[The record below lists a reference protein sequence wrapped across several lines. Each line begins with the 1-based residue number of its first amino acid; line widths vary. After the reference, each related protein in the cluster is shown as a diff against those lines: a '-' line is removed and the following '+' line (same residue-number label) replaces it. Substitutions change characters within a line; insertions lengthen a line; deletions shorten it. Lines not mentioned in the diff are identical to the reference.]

1 MSIDIERIINGTPDK
16 RIVNAYNTLKND
28 YTEENAGRYKEVY
41 SNEPIS
47 SILDNAEIIFSEP
60 YFGTKFFIDLVNSPW
75 AIWFTRYEDTYSKI
89 SNFYDTYATKMN
101 EVQKENLAKL
111 QDAMH
116 SKLIESG
123 NVINYAYYIRDNI
136 GDIESDLLDAVSN
149 EKTMVVEDTIIEN
162 IDNIIVLF
170 TYLPYVANVFHPE
183 TLDKIAEHLLEA
195 CDINNDFDNDMW
207 STYIECVI
215 MANKLSKDKGWLESV
230 HNNINNRSL
239 RQLFREFINTDL
251 NEVIS
256 NMNIKRVKSVPHHVS
271 IESAIDDQLLNMEF
285 GDMNFEE
292 NSITKKG
299 FEDYTRI
306 AFEKTS
312 EHIGIEY
319 SYTNNT
325 ESTIE
330 GYSLFRENCSL
341 DDAYTYISA
350 FVEAEET
357 NFEVDNK
364 DNRDYLAST
373 AKSPKT
379 KESNSGSSRDYV
391 ATNSKAPKA
400 KNVANSIQ
408 YKAMDAEAKQ
418 MALFGKVAR
427 TGQDVVNAGKAVMA
441 LPMNVVKE
449 IKKVSDDLDKADD
462 NRRKA
467 FMTDPGFRKKS
478 FHNLKMAIMYG
489 TAVQINLALLPIL
502 LIIRHFSKDKDI
514 RIRNELIREIETEIK
529 VCEEKITDASS
540 AGDNKEKYRL
550 IRIKEKLLAELA
562 RVKSNSKYV

>member
-75 AIWFTRYEDTYSKI
+75 AIWFTRYEDIYSKI

-116 SKLIESG
+116 SKLIESS

-136 GDIESDLLDAVSN
+136 GDIESDLLDAVSE
-149 EKTMVVEDTIIEN
+149 EKPSVVEDIIMDN

-215 MANKLSKDKGWLESV
+215 MANKLSKDKGWLEAV

-239 RQLFREFINTDL
+239 RQLLREFINTDL

-330 GYSLFRENCSL
+330 GYSLFREACSL
-341 DDAYTYISA
+341 DDAYAYISA

-391 ATNSKAPKA
+391 ATNYKAPKA

>member
-60 YFGTKFFIDLVNSPW
+60 YFGTDFFIKLVEANSC
-75 AIWFTRYEDTYSKI
+75 IWFTRYEDIYNKI
-89 SNFYDTYATKMN
+89 SNFYDTYISKMN
-101 EVQKENLAKL
+101 GVQKEKLAIL
-111 QDAMH
+111 QDTMH
-116 SKLIESG
+116 RRLIESG

-215 MANKLSKDKGWLESV
+215 MANKLSKDKGWLEAV

-239 RQLFREFINTDL
+239 RQLLREFINTDL

>member
-1 MSIDIERIINGTPDK
+1 M
-16 RIVNAYNTLKND
+16 
-28 YTEENAGRYKEVY
+28 
-41 SNEPIS
+41 
-47 SILDNAEIIFSEP
+47 
-60 YFGTKFFIDLVNSPW
+60 
-75 AIWFTRYEDTYSKI
+75 
-89 SNFYDTYATKMN
+89 
-101 EVQKENLAKL
+101 
-111 QDAMH
+111 
-116 SKLIESG
+116 
-123 NVINYAYYIRDNI
+123 
-136 GDIESDLLDAVSN
+136 
-149 EKTMVVEDTIIEN
+149 
-162 IDNIIVLF
+162 
-170 TYLPYVANVFHPE
+170 
-183 TLDKIAEHLLEA
+183 
-195 CDINNDFDNDMW
+195 
-207 STYIECVI
+207 
-215 MANKLSKDKGWLESV
+215 
-230 HNNINNRSL
+230 
-239 RQLFREFINTDL
+239 
-251 NEVIS
+251 
-256 NMNIKRVKSVPHHVS
+256 
-271 IESAIDDQLLNMEF
+271 
-285 GDMNFEE
+285 
-292 NSITKKG
+292 
-299 FEDYTRI
+299 
-306 AFEKTS
+306 
-312 EHIGIEY
+312 
-319 SYTNNT
+319 
-325 ESTIE
+325 
-330 GYSLFRENCSL
+330 
-341 DDAYTYISA
+341 
-350 FVEAEET
+350 
-357 NFEVDNK
+357 
-364 DNRDYLAST
+364 AST

>member
-41 SNEPIS
+41 SNELIS

-60 YFGTKFFIDLVNSPW
+60 YFGTKFFIDLVNSSS
-75 AIWFTRYEDTYSKI
+75 AIWFTRYEDIYSKI

-101 EVQKENLAKL
+101 EVQKEDLAKL

-136 GDIESDLLDAVSN
+136 GDIESDLLDAVSE

-239 RQLFREFINTDL
+239 RQLLREFINTDL

>member
-60 YFGTKFFIDLVNSPW
+60 YFGTDFFIKLVEANSC
-75 AIWFTRYEDTYSKI
+75 IWFTRYEDIYNKI
-89 SNFYDTYATKMN
+89 SNFYDTYISKMN
-101 EVQKENLAKL
+101 GVQKEKLAIL
-111 QDAMH
+111 QDTMH
-116 SKLIESG
+116 RRLIESG
-123 NVINYAYYIRDNI
+123 NVINYAYYIKDNI
-136 GDIESDLLDAVSN
+136 GDIESDLLDAVCE
-149 EKTMVVEDTIIEN
+149 EKPSVVEDIIMDN

-215 MANKLSKDKGWLESV
+215 MANKLSKDKGWLEAV

-239 RQLFREFINTDL
+239 RQLLREFINTDL

>member
-149 EKTMVVEDTIIEN
+149 EKAMVVEDTIIEN

-183 TLDKIAEHLLEA
+183 TLDKIAEHLLVA

-215 MANKLSKDKGWLESV
+215 MANKLSKDKGWLEAV

-239 RQLFREFINTDL
+239 RQLLREFINTDL

-489 TAVQINLALLPIL
+489 TAIQINLALLPIL

-529 VCEEKITDASS
+529 VCEEKITD
-540 AGDNKEKYRL
+540 
-550 IRIKEKLLAELA
+550 
-562 RVKSNSKYV
+562 

>member
-60 YFGTKFFIDLVNSPW
+60 YFGTKFFIDLVNSSS
-75 AIWFTRYEDTYSKI
+75 AIWFTRYEDIYSKI

-136 GDIESDLLDAVSN
+136 GDIESDLLDAVIE

-183 TLDKIAEHLLEA
+183 TLDKIAEHLLVA

-215 MANKLSKDKGWLESV
+215 MANKLSKDKGWLEAV
-230 HNNINNRSL
+230 HDNINNRSL
-239 RQLFREFINTDL
+239 RQLLREFINTDL

-489 TAVQINLALLPIL
+489 TVVQINLALLPIL

>member
-1 MSIDIERIINGTPDK
+1 MSIDIERIINGTPNK

-41 SNEPIS
+41 SNESIS

-60 YFGTKFFIDLVNSPW
+60 FYGTDFFINLAKANDC
-75 AIWFTRYEDTYSKI
+75 IWFSRFEEIYEKI
-89 SNFYDTYATKMN
+89 SSFYDNYATRMN
-101 EVQKENLAKL
+101 EVQKERLAKL
-111 QDAMH
+111 QDIMH
-116 SKLIESG
+116 EKVITSR

-136 GDIESDLLDAVSN
+136 GDIEFRLLDYISHENINAI
-149 EKTMVVEDTIIEN
+149 EDTIM
-162 IDNIIVLF
+162 DNLDNVIVLF

-183 TLDKIAEHLLEA
+183 TLDKIAEHLLVA
-195 CDINNDFDNDMW
+195 CDINSDFDNEMW
-207 STYIECVI
+207 STYIECII
-215 MANKLSKDKGWLESV
+215 MANKLSKDKNWLETF
-230 HNNINNRSL
+230 HTNINNRSL
-239 RQLFREFINTDL
+239 RQLLREFINTDL
-251 NEVIS
+251 NEGIS

>member
-1 MSIDIERIINGTPDK
+1 MSIDIERIINGTPGK

-75 AIWFTRYEDTYSKI
+75 AIWFTRYEDIYSKI

-136 GDIESDLLDAVSN
+136 GDIESDLLDAVSE

-170 TYLPYVANVFHPE
+170 TYIPYVANVFHPE

-195 CDINNDFDNDMW
+195 CDINNDFDNAMW

-215 MANKLSKDKGWLESV
+215 MGNKLSKDKGWLEAV

-239 RQLFREFINTDL
+239 RQLLREFINTDL

-271 IESAIDDQLLNMEF
+271 IESAIDDQLFNMEF

-391 ATNSKAPKA
+391 ATNPKAPKA

>member
-60 YFGTKFFIDLVNSPW
+60 YFGTDFFIKLVEANSC
-75 AIWFTRYEDTYSKI
+75 IWFTRYEDIYNKI
-89 SNFYDTYATKMN
+89 SNFYDTYISKMN
-101 EVQKENLAKL
+101 GVQKEKLAIL
-111 QDAMH
+111 QDTMH
-116 SKLIESG
+116 RRLIESG

-136 GDIESDLLDAVSN
+136 GDIESDLLDAVSE

-215 MANKLSKDKGWLESV
+215 MANKLSKDKGWLEVV

-239 RQLFREFINTDL
+239 RQLLREFINTDL

-256 NMNIKRVKSVPHHVS
+256 NMNIKKVKSVPHHVS

-391 ATNSKAPKA
+391 ATNSKAPKT

>member
-75 AIWFTRYEDTYSKI
+75 AIWFTRYEDIYSKI

-136 GDIESDLLDAVSN
+136 GDIESDLLDAVSE

-215 MANKLSKDKGWLESV
+215 MANKLSKDKGWLEAV

-239 RQLFREFINTDL
+239 RQLLREFINTDL

-350 FVEAEET
+350 FVEAEGT
-357 NFEVDNK
+357 DFEVDNK

>member
-60 YFGTKFFIDLVNSPW
+60 YFGTKCFIDLVNSPW

-136 GDIESDLLDAVSN
+136 GDIESDLLDAVSE

-215 MANKLSKDKGWLESV
+215 MANKLSKDKGWLDAV

-239 RQLFREFINTDL
+239 RQLLREFINTDL

-330 GYSLFRENCSL
+330 GYSLFREACSL

-427 TGQDVVNAGKAVMA
+427 TGQDVVNAGRAVMA

>member
-60 YFGTKFFIDLVNSPW
+60 YFGTDFFIKLVEANSC
-75 AIWFTRYEDTYSKI
+75 IWFTRYEDIYNKI
-89 SNFYDTYATKMN
+89 SNFYDTYISKMN
-101 EVQKENLAKL
+101 GVQKEKLAIL
-111 QDAMH
+111 QDTMH
-116 SKLIESG
+116 RRLIESG

-215 MANKLSKDKGWLESV
+215 MANKLSKDKGWLEVV

-239 RQLFREFINTDL
+239 RQLLREFINTDL

-364 DNRDYLAST
+364 DNRNYLAST

-391 ATNSKAPKA
+391 ATNSKVPKA

>member
-16 RIVNAYNTLKND
+16 RIVNAYNTLKNN

-75 AIWFTRYEDTYSKI
+75 AIWFTRYEDIYSKI

-136 GDIESDLLDAVSN
+136 GDIESDLLDAISE

-195 CDINNDFDNDMW
+195 CDINNDFDNAMW

-215 MANKLSKDKGWLESV
+215 MANKLSKDKGWLEAV

-239 RQLFREFINTDL
+239 RQLLREFINTDL

-325 ESTIE
+325 ESNIE

>member
-60 YFGTKFFIDLVNSPW
+60 YFGTDFFIKLVEANSC
-75 AIWFTRYEDTYSKI
+75 IWFTRYEDIYNKI
-89 SNFYDTYATKMN
+89 SNFYDTYVTKMN
-101 EVQKENLAKL
+101 GVQKEKLAIL
-111 QDAMH
+111 QDTMH
-116 SKLIESG
+116 RRLIESS

-136 GDIESDLLDAVSN
+136 GDIESDLLDAVSE

-215 MANKLSKDKGWLESV
+215 MANKLSKDRGWLEAV

-239 RQLFREFINTDL
+239 RQLLREFINTDL

>member
-60 YFGTKFFIDLVNSPW
+60 YFGTDFFIKLVEANSC
-75 AIWFTRYEDTYSKI
+75 IWFTRYEDIYNKI
-89 SNFYDTYATKMN
+89 SNFYDTYISKMN
-101 EVQKENLAKL
+101 GVQKEKLAIL
-111 QDAMH
+111 QDTMH
-116 SKLIESG
+116 RRLIESG

-136 GDIESDLLDAVSN
+136 GDIESDLLDAVCE
-149 EKTMVVEDTIIEN
+149 EKPSVVEDIIMDN

-183 TLDKIAEHLLEA
+183 TLDKIAEHLLVA
-195 CDINNDFDNDMW
+195 CDINNDFDNAMW

-215 MANKLSKDKGWLESV
+215 MANKLSKDKGWLEAV

-239 RQLFREFINTDL
+239 RQLLREFINTDL

-330 GYSLFRENCSL
+330 GYSLFREACSL

-364 DNRDYLAST
+364 DTRDYLAST

-379 KESNSGSSRDYV
+379 KEPNSGSSRDYV

>member
-41 SNEPIS
+41 SNESIS

-60 YFGTKFFIDLVNSPW
+60 YFGTDFFIKLVEANSC
-75 AIWFTRYEDTYSKI
+75 IWFTRYEDIYSKI

-136 GDIESDLLDAVSN
+136 GDIESDLLDAVSE

-215 MANKLSKDKGWLESV
+215 MANKLSKDKGWLEAV

-239 RQLFREFINTDL
+239 RQLLREFINTDL

-330 GYSLFRENCSL
+330 GYSLFREACSL

-379 KESNSGSSRDYV
+379 KESNSGSNRDYV

>member
-60 YFGTKFFIDLVNSPW
+60 YFGTKFFIDLVNSSS
-75 AIWFTRYEDTYSKI
+75 AIWFTRYEDIYSKI
-89 SNFYDTYATKMN
+89 SNFYDTYAAKMN

-215 MANKLSKDKGWLESV
+215 MANKLSKDKGWLEAV

-239 RQLFREFINTDL
+239 RQLLREFINTDL

-292 NSITKKG
+292 NSVTKKG

>member
-75 AIWFTRYEDTYSKI
+75 AIWFTRYEDIYSKI
-89 SNFYDTYATKMN
+89 SNFYDTYISKMN
-101 EVQKENLAKL
+101 GVQKEKLAIL
-111 QDAMH
+111 QDTMH
-116 SKLIESG
+116 RRLIESS

-136 GDIESDLLDAVSN
+136 GDIESDLLDAVSE
-149 EKTMVVEDTIIEN
+149 EKPSVVEDIIMDN

-195 CDINNDFDNDMW
+195 CDINNDFDNGMW

-215 MANKLSKDKGWLESV
+215 MANKLSKDKGWLEAV

-239 RQLFREFINTDL
+239 RQLLREFINTDL

-330 GYSLFRENCSL
+330 GYSLFREACSL

-540 AGDNKEKYRL
+540 VGDNKEKYRL

>member
-60 YFGTKFFIDLVNSPW
+60 YFGTDFFIKLVEANSC
-75 AIWFTRYEDTYSKI
+75 IWFTRYEDIYNKI
-89 SNFYDTYATKMN
+89 SNFYDTYISKMN
-101 EVQKENLAKL
+101 GVQKEKLAIL
-111 QDAMH
+111 QDTMH
-116 SKLIESG
+116 RRLIESG

-136 GDIESDLLDAVSN
+136 GNIESDLLDAVIE

-195 CDINNDFDNDMW
+195 CDINNDFDNAMW

-215 MANKLSKDKGWLESV
+215 MANKLSKDKGWLEAV

-239 RQLFREFINTDL
+239 RQLLREFINTDL

-330 GYSLFRENCSL
+330 GYSLFREACSL
-341 DDAYTYISA
+341 DDAYTAISA
-350 FVEAEET
+350 FTEAEET

-373 AKSPKT
+373 AKAPKT

>member
-60 YFGTKFFIDLVNSPW
+60 YFGTDFFIKLVEANSC
-75 AIWFTRYEDTYSKI
+75 IWFTRYEDIYNKI
-89 SNFYDTYATKMN
+89 SNFYDTYISKMN
-101 EVQKENLAKL
+101 GVQKEKLAIL
-111 QDAMH
+111 QDTMH
-116 SKLIESG
+116 RRLIESG

-136 GDIESDLLDAVSN
+136 GDIESDLLDAVSK

-215 MANKLSKDKGWLESV
+215 MANKLSKDKGWLEAV

-239 RQLFREFINTDL
+239 RQLLREFINTDL

>member
-41 SNEPIS
+41 SNEPII

-60 YFGTKFFIDLVNSPW
+60 YFGTKFFIDLVNSSS
-75 AIWFTRYEDTYSKI
+75 AIWFTRYEDIYSKI

-111 QDAMH
+111 QDTMH

-136 GDIESDLLDAVSN
+136 GNIESDLLDAVSE

-215 MANKLSKDKGWLESV
+215 MANKLSKDKGWLEAV

>member
-60 YFGTKFFIDLVNSPW
+60 YFGTKFFINLVNSSS
-75 AIWFTRYEDTYSKI
+75 AIWFTRYEDIYSKI

-136 GDIESDLLDAVSN
+136 GDIESDLLDAVSG

-195 CDINNDFDNDMW
+195 CDINNDFDNAMW

-215 MANKLSKDKGWLESV
+215 MANKLSKDKGWLETF
-230 HNNINNRSL
+230 HTNINNRSL
-239 RQLFREFINTDL
+239 RQLLREFINTDL

>member
-75 AIWFTRYEDTYSKI
+75 AIWFTRYEDIYSKI
-89 SNFYDTYATKMN
+89 SNFYDTYANKMN

-215 MANKLSKDKGWLESV
+215 MANKLSKDKGWLDAV

>member
-60 YFGTKFFIDLVNSPW
+60 YFGTDFFIKLVEANSC
-75 AIWFTRYEDTYSKI
+75 IWFTRYEDIYNKI
-89 SNFYDTYATKMN
+89 SNFYDTYISKMN
-101 EVQKENLAKL
+101 GVQKEKLAIL
-111 QDAMH
+111 QDTMH

-136 GDIESDLLDAVSN
+136 GDIESDLLDAVSE

-195 CDINNDFDNDMW
+195 CDINNDFDNDIW

-215 MANKLSKDKGWLESV
+215 MANKLSKDKGWLEAV

-239 RQLFREFINTDL
+239 RQLLREFINTDL

>member
-60 YFGTKFFIDLVNSPW
+60 YFGTKFFIDLVNSSS
-75 AIWFTRYEDTYSKI
+75 AIWFTRYEDIYSKI

-101 EVQKENLAKL
+101 GVQKEKLAIL
-111 QDAMH
+111 QDTMH
-116 SKLIESG
+116 RRLIESG

-136 GDIESDLLDAVSN
+136 GDIESDLLDAVCE
-149 EKTMVVEDTIIEN
+149 EKPSVVEDIIMDN

-183 TLDKIAEHLLEA
+183 TLDKIAEHLLET

-215 MANKLSKDKGWLESV
+215 MANKLSKDKGWLEAV

-330 GYSLFRENCSL
+330 GYSLFREACSL

>member
-60 YFGTKFFIDLVNSPW
+60 YFGTDFFIKLVEANSC
-75 AIWFTRYEDTYSKI
+75 IWFTRYEGIYNKI
-89 SNFYDTYATKMN
+89 SNFYDTYISKMN
-101 EVQKENLAKL
+101 GVQKEKLAIL
-111 QDAMH
+111 QDTMH
-116 SKLIESG
+116 RRLIESG

-136 GDIESDLLDAVSN
+136 GDIESDLLDAVTE

-183 TLDKIAEHLLEA
+183 TLDKIVEHLLEA
-195 CDINNDFDNDMW
+195 CDINNDFDNAMW

-215 MANKLSKDKGWLESV
+215 MANKLSKDKGWLEAV

-239 RQLFREFINTDL
+239 RQLLREFINTDL

-373 AKSPKT
+373 AKSSKT

>member
-60 YFGTKFFIDLVNSPW
+60 YFGTDFFIKLVEANSC
-75 AIWFTRYEDTYSKI
+75 IWFTRYEDIYNKI
-89 SNFYDTYATKMN
+89 SNFYDTYISKMN
-101 EVQKENLAKL
+101 GVQKEKLAIL
-111 QDAMH
+111 QDTMH

-215 MANKLSKDKGWLESV
+215 MANKLSKDKGWLEAV

-239 RQLFREFINTDL
+239 RQLLREFINTDL

-364 DNRDYLAST
+364 DNRDYLSST

-379 KESNSGSSRDYV
+379 KESNSGSNRDYV

>member
-16 RIVNAYNTLKND
+16 RIINAYNTLKND

-41 SNEPIS
+41 SNEPIK

-75 AIWFTRYEDTYSKI
+75 AIWFTRVEEIQDKVISFFDTHS
-89 SNFYDTYATKMN
+89 SKMN
-101 EVQKENLAKL
+101 DTQRNLLSELVEAISRK
-111 QDAMH
+111 
-116 SKLIESG
+116 SREK
-123 NVINYAYYIRDNI
+123 NTINYAYYIRDNI
-136 GDIESDLLDAVSN
+136 GNIEPDLLDAVSN
-149 EKTMVVEDTIIEN
+149 EKTMVVEDTILEN

-170 TYLPYVANVFHPE
+170 TYLPYVANVFYPE
-183 TLDKIAEHLLEA
+183 TLDKIAEHLLVA

-215 MANKLSKDKGWLESV
+215 MANKLSKDKGWLEAV

-239 RQLFREFINTDL
+239 RQLLREFINTDL

-256 NMNIKRVKSVPHHVS
+256 TMNVKRVKSVPHHVS

-292 NSITKKG
+292 NSVTKKG

-325 ESTIE
+325 QSTIE
-330 GYSLFRENCSL
+330 GYSLFRESCSL

-364 DNRDYLAST
+364 DNREYLAST
-373 AKSPKT
+373 AKAPKA
-379 KESNSGSSRDYV
+379 KDNSGSSRDYV
-391 ATNSKAPKA
+391 ANTKAPKS
-400 KNVANSIQ
+400 KNIANNIQ

-418 MALFGKVAR
+418 MALFGKVAK

-489 TAVQINLALLPIL
+489 TAIQINLALLPIL

>member
-60 YFGTKFFIDLVNSPW
+60 YFGTDFFIKLVEANSC
-75 AIWFTRYEDTYSKI
+75 IWFTRYEDIYNKI
-89 SNFYDTYATKMN
+89 SNFYDTYISKMN
-101 EVQKENLAKL
+101 GVQKEKLAIL
-111 QDAMH
+111 QDTMH
-116 SKLIESG
+116 RRLIESG

-215 MANKLSKDKGWLESV
+215 MANKLSKDKGWLEAV

-239 RQLFREFINTDL
+239 RQLLREFINTDL

-325 ESTIE
+325 ESNIE
-330 GYSLFRENCSL
+330 GYSLFREACSL

-373 AKSPKT
+373 AKAPKT

>member
-41 SNEPIS
+41 SNES
-47 SILDNAEIIFSEP
+47 VKSILDNAEIIFSEP

-75 AIWFTRYEDTYSKI
+75 AIWFTRVEEIQDKVISFFDTHS
-89 SNFYDTYATKMN
+89 SKMN
-101 EVQKENLAKL
+101 DTQRNLLSELVEAISRK
-111 QDAMH
+111 
-116 SKLIESG
+116 SREK
-123 NVINYAYYIRDNI
+123 NTINYAYYIRDNI
-136 GDIESDLLDAVSN
+136 GNIEPDLLDAVSN
-149 EKTMVVEDTIIEN
+149 EKTMVVEDTILEN

-170 TYLPYVANVFHPE
+170 TYLPYVANVFYPE
-183 TLDKIAEHLLEA
+183 TLDKIVEHLLVA

-215 MANKLSKDKGWLESV
+215 MANKLSKDKGWLEAV

-239 RQLFREFINTDL
+239 RQLLREFINTDL

-256 NMNIKRVKSVPHHVS
+256 TMNVKRVKSVPHHVS

-319 SYTNNT
+319 SYTNDT
-325 ESTIE
+325 QSTIE
-330 GYSLFRENCSL
+330 GYSLFRESCSL

-364 DNRDYLAST
+364 DNREYLAST
-373 AKSPKT
+373 AKAPKA
-379 KESNSGSSRDYV
+379 KDNSGSSRDYV
-391 ATNSKAPKA
+391 ANTKAPKS
-400 KNVANSIQ
+400 KNIANNIQ

-418 MALFGKVAR
+418 MALFGKVAK

>member
-75 AIWFTRYEDTYSKI
+75 AIWFTRYEDIYSKI

-111 QDAMH
+111 QDEMH

-136 GDIESDLLDAVSN
+136 GDIESDLLDAVIE

-215 MANKLSKDKGWLESV
+215 MANKLSKDKGWLETF
-230 HNNINNRSL
+230 HTNINNRSL
-239 RQLFREFINTDL
+239 RQLLREFINTDL

-364 DNRDYLAST
+364 DNREYLAST

-502 LIIRHFSKDKDI
+502 LILRHFSKDKDI

>member
-75 AIWFTRYEDTYSKI
+75 AIWFTRYEDIYNKI
-89 SNFYDTYATKMN
+89 SNFYDTYVTKMN
-101 EVQKENLAKL
+101 GVQKEKLAIL
-111 QDAMH
+111 QDTMH
-116 SKLIESG
+116 RRLIESG

-136 GDIESDLLDAVSN
+136 GDIESDLLDAVSE

-215 MANKLSKDKGWLESV
+215 MANKLSKDKGWLDAV

-239 RQLFREFINTDL
+239 RQLLREFSNTDL

-408 YKAMDAEAKQ
+408 YKAMDIEAKQ

-427 TGQDVVNAGKAVMA
+427 TGQDVVDAGKAVMA

>member
-60 YFGTKFFIDLVNSPW
+60 YFGTDFFIKLVEANSC
-75 AIWFTRYEDTYSKI
+75 IWFTRYEDIYNKI
-89 SNFYDTYATKMN
+89 SNFYDTYISKMN
-101 EVQKENLAKL
+101 GVQKEKLAIL
-111 QDAMH
+111 QDTMH
-116 SKLIESG
+116 RRLIESG

-195 CDINNDFDNDMW
+195 CDINNDFDNAMW

-215 MANKLSKDKGWLESV
+215 MANKLSKDKGWLETF
-230 HNNINNRSL
+230 HTNINNRSL
-239 RQLFREFINTDL
+239 RQLLREFINTDL

-325 ESTIE
+325 ESTID

-529 VCEEKITDASS
+529 VCEEKITDAGS

>member
-60 YFGTKFFIDLVNSPW
+60 YFGTDFFIKLVEANSC
-75 AIWFTRYEDTYSKI
+75 IWFTRYEDIYNKI
-89 SNFYDTYATKMN
+89 SNFYDTYISKMN
-101 EVQKENLAKL
+101 GVQKEKLAIL
-111 QDAMH
+111 QDTMH

-195 CDINNDFDNDMW
+195 CDINNDFDNDTW

-215 MANKLSKDKGWLESV
+215 MANKLSKDKGWLEAV

-239 RQLFREFINTDL
+239 RQLLREFINTDL

-330 GYSLFRENCSL
+330 GYSLFREACSL
-341 DDAYTYISA
+341 DDAYSYISA

-441 LPMNVVKE
+441 LPLNVVKE

>member
-60 YFGTKFFIDLVNSPW
+60 YFGTDFFIKLVEANSC
-75 AIWFTRYEDTYSKI
+75 IWFTRYEDIYNKI
-89 SNFYDTYATKMN
+89 SNFYDTYISKMN
-101 EVQKENLAKL
+101 GVQKEKLAIL
-111 QDAMH
+111 QDTMH
-116 SKLIESG
+116 RRLTESG

-136 GDIESDLLDAVSN
+136 GDIESDLLDAVSE

-215 MANKLSKDKGWLESV
+215 MANKLSKDKGWLEVV

-239 RQLFREFINTDL
+239 RQLLREFINTDL

-341 DDAYTYISA
+341 DDAYTYISV

>member
-41 SNEPIS
+41 SNESIS

-60 YFGTKFFIDLVNSPW
+60 YFGTDFFIKLVEANSC
-75 AIWFTRYEDTYSKI
+75 IWFTRYEDIYNKI
-89 SNFYDTYATKMN
+89 SNFYDTYISKMN
-101 EVQKENLAKL
+101 GVQKEKLAIL

-136 GDIESDLLDAVSN
+136 GDIESDLLDAVSE

-195 CDINNDFDNDMW
+195 CDINSDFDNDMW

-215 MANKLSKDKGWLESV
+215 MANKLSKDKGWLEAV

-239 RQLFREFINTDL
+239 RQLLREFINTDL

-330 GYSLFRENCSL
+330 GYSLFREACSL

-391 ATNSKAPKA
+391 ATNYKAPKA

>member
-41 SNEPIS
+41 SNEAIS

-75 AIWFTRYEDTYSKI
+75 AIWFTRYEDIYSKI

-136 GDIESDLLDAVSN
+136 GDIESDLLDAVSE

-195 CDINNDFDNDMW
+195 CDINNDFDNAMW

-230 HNNINNRSL
+230 HTNINNRSL
-239 RQLFREFINTDL
+239 RQLLREFINTDL

>member
-60 YFGTKFFIDLVNSPW
+60 YFGTKFFIDLVNSSS
-75 AIWFTRYEDTYSKI
+75 AIWFTRYEDIYSKI
-89 SNFYDTYATKMN
+89 SNFYDTYAAKMN

-215 MANKLSKDKGWLESV
+215 MANKLSKDKGWLEAV

-239 RQLFREFINTDL
+239 RQLLREFINTDL

-373 AKSPKT
+373 AKSSKT